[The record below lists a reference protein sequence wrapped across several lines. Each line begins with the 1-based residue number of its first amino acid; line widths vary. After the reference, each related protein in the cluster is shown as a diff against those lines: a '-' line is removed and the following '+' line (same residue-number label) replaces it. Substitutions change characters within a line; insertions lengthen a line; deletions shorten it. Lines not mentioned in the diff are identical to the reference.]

1 MAILEDRAVP
11 QTAALSD
18 FTALVRRNQAMV
30 FSIALHYN
38 QDRAVAEE
46 VAQEVFLQL
55 YRQLSRLES
64 DEHVTAWLRRTAAH
78 RSIDEARK
86 RKVRPQVALE
96 DGPEPAAAPV
106 ENDPMLRERLRRLV
120 ASLPEK
126 PRMVMIMR
134 YQEDLMPEEISA
146 ALDMPVRTVKSHLQR
161 SLALLRE
168 KMGRSTQEGNR
179 A

>member
-1 MAILEDRAVP
+1 MAILEDRTVTGATAV
-11 QTAALSD
+11 SD
-18 FTALVRRNQAMV
+18 FTSLVRRNQAMV

-64 DEHVTAWLRRTAAH
+64 DEHVTAWLRRTSAH
-78 RSIDEARK
+78 RAIDEARK

-96 DGPEPAAAPV
+96 DGPEPSVAAS
-106 ENDPMLRERLRRLV
+106 ESDPLLQERLRRLI

-146 ALDMPVRTVKSHLQR
+146 TLGMPVRTVKSHLQR

-168 KMGRSTQEGNR
+168 KMGRNSQEGNR
-179 A
+179 S

>member
-11 QTAALSD
+11 ETAALSD
-18 FTALVRRNQAMV
+18 FTTLVRRNQAMV

-86 RKVRPQVALE
+86 RKVRPQVSLE
-96 DGPEPAAAPV
+96 DGPEPVAAAV

-168 KMGRSTQEGNR
+168 KMGRSAQEGNR
-179 A
+179 V

>member
-1 MAILEDRAVP
+1 MAILEDRLVTDTGAV
-11 QTAALSD
+11 SD
-18 FTALVRRNQAMV
+18 FATLVRRNQSMV
-30 FSIALHYN
+30 FSIVLHYN

-78 RSIDEARK
+78 RAIDEARK

-96 DGPEPAAAPV
+96 EGPEPAVAPSQS
-106 ENDPMLRERLRRLV
+106 DPMLSERLRKLI
-120 ASLPEK
+120 ASLPDK

-134 YQEDLMPEEISA
+134 YQEDLMPEEIA
-146 ALDMPVRTVKSHLQR
+146 ATLSMPVRTVKSHLQR

-168 KMGRSTQEGNR
+168 KLGRNTQEGSR
-179 A
+179 V